1 MVLKKQVIIA
11 MTCNAPNP
19 TEIYKHTH
27 KHTHTKLETKEK
39 KWAK

>member
-27 KHTHTKLETKEK
+27 THTKLETKEK